1 VTDDYQAGDVID
13 GRYRIL
19 GRIGGGGMANVYLA
33 EDTTLGR
40 RVAIKMLHRR
50 FVEDAKFVERFRR
63 EAKAAAGLNH
73 PNIVGV
79 YDWGQVGS
87 ENYIVME
94 YVEGETLKEL
104 IRRRGRL
111 TGSDAVAI
119 CLELLAAVGAAHGN
133 GVIHRDI
140 KSQNILLDREG
151 RAKVADFG
159 IAQAGD
165 PGMTEVGSIL
175 GTAQYLAPE
184 QARGE
189 AVDERSDLYSV
200 GVVLYEMLT
209 GRVPFKG
216 DSAVTVALKHVNE
229 LPPEPAG
236 LVPGLPYSLNQIVL
250 KALAKDPNRR
260 YGSAAEFAADLRA
273 AQAGGPLRAATFDA
287 ADERTQIVA
296 PMAIPGEQATRVMGA
311 ARTTAVRN
319 GRNGAAAVPPRRR
332 RPPVWVFLVIFA
344 ALAAVAAGGVLIYNA
359 AFGSSKGVPSVV
371 GLSVQAANDK
381 LTLAGYKVTRHDA
394 YSDKADVGFVYDQQ
408 PKANTALRSGA
419 IVDIWV
425 SKGPT
430 TVSLKDLTGLPAAEV
445 ADYLTSNGL
454 IGDRRGGRSQTV
466 AQGQVY
472 KQNPLPGDVKRGSTV
487 IYYVSGGVPQV
498 TVPDVTLLSG
508 VDAAAKLNNNGLNV
522 GATTSQPSDTVP
534 IGEVISQLPAAG
546 DKVDKDSKVNLVIS
560 SGPTSSPTPSVTP
573 TSTPTTSPTSGL
585 VTVPSVV
592 TMMQPDAV
600 AALKAK
606 GFSVTVSNVNGNG
619 QPTGTVVDQD
629 PAAYSTKP
637 VGTTV
642 TIFVAQ

>member
-1 VTDDYQAGDVID
+1 MTDDYQPGDIFD
-13 GRYRIL
+13 GRYKIL

-73 PNIVGV
+73 PNIVSV

-111 TGSDAVAI
+111 TGSDAVGIA
-119 CLELLAAVGAAHGN
+119 LELLAALGAAHAN

-189 AVDERSDLYSV
+189 PVDERSDLYSV

-296 PMAIPGEQATRVMGA
+296 PMAIPGEQATRVMSA
-311 ARTTAVRN
+311 ARTTAVRS
-319 GRNGAAAVPPRRR
+319 GRAGAAAAQPRRR
-332 RPPVWVFLVIFA
+332 RPPVWVFLVILAVLA
-344 ALAAVAAGGVLIYNA
+344 ALAAGGVLIYNA
-359 AFGSSKGVPSVV
+359 AFGSSKGVPSVT
-371 GLSVQAANDK
+371 GLSEQAAHDK
-381 LTLAGYKVTRHDA
+381 LTEAGYKVNPHRA
-394 YSDKADVGFVYDQQ
+394 FSDKAAAGIVYDQQ
-408 PKANTALRSGA
+408 PKAQTALRSGG

-430 TVSLKDLTGLPAAEV
+430 TVSLKDLTGLQAAEV
-445 ADYLTSNGL
+445 ADYLTANGL

-472 KQNPLPGDVKRGSTV
+472 KQIPLPGDVKRGSTV

-498 TVPDVTLLSG
+498 PVPDVTLLSG
-508 VDAAAKLNNNGLNV
+508 VDAAAKLNDNGLNV
-522 GATTSQPSDTVP
+522 GTTTSQFSDTVP
-534 IGEVISQLPAAG
+534 IGQVISQLPAAG
-546 DKVDKDSKVNLVIS
+546 VKVDKGSKVNLVIS

-573 TSTPTTSPTSGL
+573 TPTPTTSPTSGL
-585 VTVPSVV
+585 VAVPSVV

-606 GFSVTVSNVNGNG
+606 GFNVTISNVNGNG

-629 PAAYSTKP
+629 PAAYSNKP
-637 VGTTV
+637 AGTTV

>member
-1 VTDDYQAGDVID
+1 MTDDYQVGDVID
-13 GRYRIL
+13 GRYKIVS
-19 GRIGGGGMANVYLA
+19 RIGGGGMANVYLA
-33 EDTTLGR
+33 EDGTLGR

-119 CLELLAAVGAAHGN
+119 ALELLAALGAAHAN

-189 AVDERSDLYSV
+189 PVDERSDLYSV

-296 PMAIPGEQATRVMGA
+296 PMAIPGEQATRVMSA

-319 GRNGAAAVPPRRR
+319 RGNGAPASPARRR
-332 RPPVWVFLVIFA
+332 RPPVWVFLLIFA
-344 ALAAVAAGGVLIYNA
+344 VLAAVVAGGVLIYNA
-359 AFGSSKGVPSVV
+359 VFGSSKGVPSVV

-381 LTLAGYKVTRHDA
+381 LTLAGYKVSRHDA
-394 YSDKADVGFVYDQQ
+394 YADKADVGFVYDQQ
-408 PKANTALRSGA
+408 PKANTALRSGG

-454 IGDRRGGRSQTV
+454 IGDRRAGRSLTV
-466 AQGQVY
+466 SQGQVY
-472 KQNPLPGDVKRGSTV
+472 KQSPLPGDVKRGSTV

-498 TVPDVTLLSG
+498 TVPVVTNLSG

-522 GATTSQPSDTVP
+522 GTTTSQPSDTVP
-534 IGEVISQLPAAG
+534 IGEVISQDPAAG
-546 DKVDKDSKVNLVIS
+546 NKVDKDSKVNLVLS

-573 TSTPTTSPTSGL
+573 TPTPTTSPSTGL

-629 PAAYSTKP
+629 PAAYSSKP
-637 VGTTV
+637 AGTTV

>member
-1 VTDDYQAGDVID
+1 VTDDYQPRDIFD

-19 GRIGGGGMANVYLA
+19 GKLGGGGMANVYLA

-104 IRRRGRL
+104 VRRRDRL
-111 TGSDAVAI
+111 PGGEAVALA
-119 CLELLAAVGAAHGN
+119 LELLAAVGAAHAN

-140 KSQNILLDREG
+140 KSQNILIDREG
-151 RAKVADFG
+151 RVKVADFG

-165 PGMTEVGSIL
+165 PGMTEAGSIL

-189 AVDERSDLYSV
+189 PVDERSDLYSV

-229 LPPEPAG
+229 LPPEPAS

-273 AQAGGPLRAATFDA
+273 AQAGGPLRAAAFDA

-296 PMAIPGEQATRVMGA
+296 PVAIPGEQATRVMSA
-311 ARTTAVRN
+311 AQGMPPARN
-319 GRNGAAAVPPRRR
+319 GRTGAAVPPRRR
-332 RPPVWVFLVIFA
+332 RLPLWAILVILA
-344 ALAAVAAGGVLIYNA
+344 VLAAVAAGGVLIYNA
-359 AFGSSKGVPSVV
+359 AFGSSKGVPGVI
-371 GLSVQAANDK
+371 GLSEQAAHDK
-381 LTLAGYKVTRHDA
+381 LTEAGYKVTAHHD
-394 YSDKADVGFVYDQQ
+394 YSDKADAGVVYDQQ
-408 PKANTALRSGA
+408 PKAETALRSGG

-425 SKGPT
+425 SKGSG
-430 TVSLKDLTGLPAAEV
+430 TVSLKDLTGLTAAEV

-454 IGDRRGGRSQTV
+454 IGDRRGGRSATV
-466 AQGQVY
+466 SQGQVY
-472 KQNPLPGDVKRGSTV
+472 KQIPLPGDVKRGSTV
-487 IYYVSGGVPQV
+487 IYYVSGGAPQV
-498 TVPDVTLLSG
+498 AVPDVTLISG
-508 VDAAAKLNNNGLNV
+508 VDAAAKLNDNGLNV
-522 GATTSQPSDTVP
+522 GTTTSQASDTVP
-534 IGEVISQLPAAG
+534 VGQVISQDPAAG
-546 DKVDKDSKVNLVIS
+546 DKVDKGSKVNLVIS
-560 SGPTSSPTPSVTP
+560 TGPTSSPTPSVTP

-585 VTVPSVV
+585 VAVPSVV
-592 TMMQPDAV
+592 TMMQPDAE

-606 GFSVTVSNVNGNG
+606 GFHVLISNVNGNG

-629 PAAYSTKP
+629 PAAYSSRS
-637 VGTTV
+637 VGSSV